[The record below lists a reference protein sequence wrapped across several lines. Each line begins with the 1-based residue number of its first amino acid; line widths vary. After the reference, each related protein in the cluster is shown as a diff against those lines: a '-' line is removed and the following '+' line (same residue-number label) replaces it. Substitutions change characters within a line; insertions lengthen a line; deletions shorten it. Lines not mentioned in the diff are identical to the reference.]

1 MATNELTILLKAR
14 DEASKVLQGAGKG
27 VGQMKKAVVGAGLAM
42 AAAGVAVDALAR
54 KQAPLLEATKKLAN
68 QTGMTEKEIRGM
80 ATSLSNATFPLE
92 DALGLMELGS
102 QQGLKGA
109 AALKEYANFWDT
121 VGDATGLTS
130 TELAKSAAALK
141 AVGIE
146 AGQETKLLKAFG
158 LVTQKSTGNVGDF
171 LGFVEK
177 LAPEMKALGLSVD
190 EAAVIMT
197 TMENELGLTAKV
209 AKTEFK
215 AAMEAVQ
222 SEIKATVTGLRD
234 NTAELEALEASY
246 MALEIS
252 QEDYVAESSRLNK
265 GINNQRAA
273 LEKLQQGGLNPVRE
287 ALGITTA
294 QVDKYWMA
302 FDESTEVIQANADA
316 HAATKTPLEQLQSRF
331 ADLTFTMGPYIQKAA
346 SIAPLLMTIG
356 PALAALSAAKKVYT
370 VVTKAAGLAARA
382 FGFAIRFAMGPVGLI
397 VLAITGLVAAG
408 VLIWK
413 NWDTISAKARA
424 IWGSI
429 TAFFERTLSFL
440 VGLFKNHWDKILLI
454 IFPVAGIGVL
464 VWKHWGAI
472 ADVAGAIWEK
482 VKRVFTGGFGFVVDI
497 LVGVGGAVAGA
508 FKTALN
514 AVISGLNAALNVA
527 ARVVL
532 KTKAILDKAPFGN
545 PLGGALQGLAG
556 ALEKGVPHLESGV
569 RNFQGGLAVVGERGE
584 ELVNLPRG
592 ADVFPHGAAPSIT
605 VQVFLDNQELSARA
619 LTFLG
624 QELINEEQVLGS

>member
-14 DEASKVLQGAGKG
+14 DEATKVLQGAGKG

-92 DALGLMELGS
+92 DALGLMDLAS
-102 QQGLKGA
+102 KQGLKGA
-109 AALKEYANFWDT
+109 DALKEYANFWDT

-141 AVGIE
+141 AVGVE
-146 AGQETKLLKAFG
+146 AGKEEKLLGAFG
-158 LVTQKSTGNVGDF
+158 LIMTKSTSSVGDF
-171 LGFVEK
+171 LGFVQK
-177 LAPEMKALGLSVD
+177 LAPEMGIANVSVD
-190 EAAVIMT
+190 QAAVLMT
-197 TMENELGLTAKV
+197 ALEQELGLTART
-209 AKTEFK
+209 AQTEFK
-215 AAMEAVQ
+215 Q
-222 SEIKATVTGLRD
+222 
-234 NTAELEALEASY
+234 ALEQAITAADGQAVSLEEVAASLGLTQAQLDQY
-246 MALEIS
+246 KGAL
-252 QEDYVAESSRLNK
+252 AGAT
-265 GINNQRAA
+265 GI
-273 LEKLQQGGLNPVRE
+273 V
-287 ALGITTA
+287 
-294 QVDKYWMA
+294 
-302 FDESTEVIQANADA
+302 QANADA
-316 HAATKTPLEQLQSRF
+316 HLATKTPLEQLQSRF

-370 VVTKAAGLAARA
+370 IVTNAAGLAARA

-397 VLAITGLVAAG
+397 IIVITALVAAG
-408 VLIWK
+408 VLVWK

-429 TAFFERTLSFL
+429 KAFFEQTLSFL
-440 VGLFKNHWDKILLI
+440 VGLFKNNWDKILLI

-464 VWKHWGAI
+464 VWKNWGAI
-472 ADVAGAIWEK
+472 ADVAGEIWEK

-497 LVGVGGAVAGA
+497 LVGVGGAIAGA

-514 AVISGLNAALNVA
+514 AVITGLNQALAVA
-527 ARVVL
+527 AGVVR
-532 KTKAILDKAPFGN
+532 KAKAMLDKVPGGN
-545 PLGGALQGLAG
+545 PLGDPLLFLAG
-556 ALEKGVPHLESGV
+556 ALEKGIPHLQAGV
-569 RNFQGGLAVVGERGE
+569 RDFQGGLAVVGERGE

-592 ADVFPHGAAPSIT
+592 TDVYPNGAMPGIT
-605 VQVFLDNQELSARA
+605 VQVFLDDRELSARA